1 MYKCFLLLLVALLI
15 AALPALAC
23 EHYPGEVVED
33 ELQMINYIPPQEGVA
48 GSADLSCP
56 ICGDI
61 VDHVDFDPLPLPADH
76 PAESDAETLSSLQ
89 TAPDSAEP
97 EEPVRITEPETPVEP
112 VQITEPETPVEPVQV
127 PEMPRE
133 PEEPVQIM
141 EPETPVEPVQVFET
155 PWEPEEPSPPSQ
167 TSSSQPETPKEPEQ
181 TGATAQTE
189 TPVGKSDGSA
199 TEIQT
204 ESSRNTSSDR
214 AESAAPKAEDVIAY
228 IPAEEE
234 KANEKSSTE
243 TKTKT
248 IVKYTERTVNGNEQ
262 DAAKPTEK
270 PQTFPF
276 RRVKMKPKPGLR
288 AEAAGELLWPVYGT
302 PFQNIYND

>member
-1 MYKCFLLLLVALLI
+1 MYKCFLLLLAVLLI

-76 PAESDAETLSSLQ
+76 PAESDAETLSSPQ

-112 VQITEPETPVEPVQV
+112 KTPVEPETPAEPVQV
-127 PEMPRE
+127 S
-133 PEEPVQIM
+133 
-141 EPETPVEPVQVFET
+141 ET

-214 AESAAPKAEDVIAY
+214 AESAAPKAEDVIAD

-248 IVKYTERTVNGNEQ
+248 IVKYTERTVTGNEQ